1 VKLDGKEVLSTSR
14 RCIES
19 QTPEWPNGRA
29 METIRNFCIIAHIDH
44 GKSTLADRFLE
55 LTGALPAREMVEQVL
70 DSMDLERERGVTI
83 KASAVRMQ
91 YTARDGRTYELNLI
105 DTPGHVDF
113 SYEVGRAMAAC
124 EGAVLLVDA
133 TQGIEAQTL
142 ANLYLAMEHDLT
154 IIPVI
159 NKIDLPAARPDEV
172 AREIAELLGVPESE
186 ILRISAKLGIGV
198 EEVLE
203 AVVQRIP
210 PPRGDPEAPLQALIF
225 DSHYDPYKGVI
236 AYVRVVNGRLT
247 MGRKIMVM
255 STGVTSEPV
264 EVGVFTPD
272 LTPTGRLEAGEVGY
286 VATGLK
292 SVRECRVGDTL
303 TTADRP
309 TPEPLPGFRPP
320 KPMVFASFYPSEGED
335 YEVLREALEKLQLND
350 AALVFQPETSQA
362 LGFGFRCGFLGM
374 FHMEIVQERLERE
387 YGLDIVATAPS
398 VEYEVVLR
406 NGQVKTI
413 TRPSDLPDPSFI
425 EEIRE
430 PWMKVTIIT
439 PADYI
444 GPVMDLVTSRRGIYQ
459 NMTYLDPRRV
469 MIEAEVPLAELIVD
483 FYDQLKSRTRGYAS
497 MDYAFI
503 GYRAGDLVKLD
514 ILVHGQPVDALALI
528 VHRDQAYHKGHA
540 LVEKLKEVIPR
551 QLFDVAI
558 QAAVGGRIIARAT
571 IKAMRKDVLAKCY
584 GGDVTRKRKLLEKQK
599 EGKKRLKMI
608 GRVEVPQ
615 EAFLAVLNLGRET

>member
-1 VKLDGKEVLSTSR
+1 MDLER
-14 RCIES
+14 
-19 QTPEWPNGRA
+19 
-29 METIRNFCIIAHIDH
+29 IRNFCIIAHVDH
-44 GKSTLADRFLE
+44 GKTTLADRLLE
-55 LTGALPAREMVEQVL
+55 RTGTIQPREGMELVL

-83 KASAVRMQ
+83 KASAVRMR

-124 EGAVLLVDA
+124 EGAILLVDA

-142 ANLYLAMEHDLT
+142 ANLYLAMEHDLVL
-154 IIPVI
+154 IPVV
-159 NKIDLPAARPDEV
+159 NKIDLPAARPEEV
-172 AREIAELLGVPESE
+172 AREIAELLGIPESE
-186 ILRISAKLGIGV
+186 VLRISAKLGIGI
-198 EEVLE
+198 EDVLE

-236 AYVRVVNGRLT
+236 AYVRVVNGRLA

-255 STGVTSEPV
+255 STGVVSEPV
-264 EVGVFTPD
+264 EIGVFTPE
-272 LTPTGRLEAGEVGY
+272 LTPTGLLEAGEVGY

-303 TTADRP
+303 TAADRP
-309 TPEPLPGFRPP
+309 APEPLPGFRPP
-320 KPMVFASFYPSEGED
+320 KPMVFASFYPAEGED

-406 NGQVKTI
+406 DGRVKTI
-413 TRPSDLPDPSFI
+413 TRPSDLPDPSLI

-430 PWMKVTIIT
+430 PWMRVTIIT

-444 GPVMDLVTSRRGIYQ
+444 GPVMDLITARRGVYQ
-459 NMTYLDPRRV
+459 NMVYLDPRRV
-469 MIEAEVPLAELIVD
+469 MIEAEVPLAELIID

-571 IKAMRKDVLAKCY
+571 IKALRKDVLAKCY

-615 EAFLAVLNLGRET
+615 EAFLAVLRLGREG

>member
-1 VKLDGKEVLSTSR
+1 
-14 RCIES
+14 
-19 QTPEWPNGRA
+19 